1 MDYQVVRVL
10 INQAKFHF
18 KNEGYVEGHPLKQ
31 AIQFVVEHGM
41 TDVEICAETF
51 RQLNM
56 PLATG
61 FGNLTRSKIG
71 VYHKVFPSLSVADVV
86 EVDGRRY
93 AIEAVDLRRLSDTR
107 GLGQCS
113 LCEQTRE
120 LTAYGPD
127 HALCAD
133 CMQGDPME
141 DLGLY
146 ESIDETKPLVTR

>member
-41 TDVEICAETF
+41 TDIEICAETF

-93 AIEAVDLRRLSDTR
+93 AIEAVSLRRLSDTR

-113 LCEQTRE
+113 LCRKSRI
-120 LTAYGPD
+120 LTAYGPN

-141 DLGLY
+141 ELGLY